1 MPDTRTT
8 APVTPIPSDRTERN
22 VPNSRGTTAHV
33 YQEIRKAIADR
44 TFEPGQQLQEAFLAD
59 WLGVS
64 RTPVRE
70 ALRHLERDGLVVP
83 KHARGVVVAQVT
95 VEDIAH
101 GYLLLEVLEGLA
113 ARLAA
118 QRIDDEGARKLE
130 SMLVEMRDAAATGD
144 YERWATVD
152 AELHERIRTIADC
165 RKLSELTAL
174 VYPVLDRVRNLYL
187 LDGGEPDVRRRLM
200 AQHLAM
206 GEAII
211 ARDAERAE
219 NLARA
224 LFAEGGEACVA
235 LLRRWISPLR
245 RSF

>member
-1 MPDTRTT
+1 MVDTKPTAIPMPIDRAERT
-8 APVTPIPSDRTERN
+8 
-22 VPNSRGTTAHV
+22 VPNARGTTAHV
-33 YQEIRKAIADR
+33 YQAIRKAIADR

-95 VEDIAH
+95 IEDISH

-118 QRIDDEGARKLE
+118 QRIDDDQARQLAV
-130 SMLVEMRDAAATGD
+130 MLDEMRDAVATGD

-152 AELHERIRTIADC
+152 ADLHERVRSIAEC

-174 VYPVLDRVRNLYL
+174 VYPVLDRVRNMYL
-187 LDGGEPDVRRRLM
+187 LDGGEPDVRSRLM
-200 AQHLAM
+200 ALHLGM
-206 GEAII
+206 GEAIL

-219 NLARA
+219 TLARA